1 MRISD
6 GVQTCALPIYAGVAL
21 GGLTMDEIFSPM
33 PIGIAAGLFIGK
45 QLGIFSA
52 VWLAVKTGFAARPRG
67 ATWLQIYA
75 VAVICGIGFTMSLF
89 IGGLA
94 FSDPLL
100 IEEAKD
106 RKSTRLNSSPSCAT

>member
-1 MRISD
+1 
-6 GVQTCALPIYAGVAL
+6 
-21 GGLTMDEIFSPM
+21 MDEIFSPM

-67 ATWLQIYA
+67 ATLLQIYA

-100 IEEAKD
+100 LEDAKLGSWGGSGLAD
-106 RKSTRLNSSPSCAT
+106 RKSVVWGRSVSGRVELVGVRDIQ